1 MIAAGITYRH
11 YLEFV
16 KSLSNSHRIARHQW
30 GNFVRFI
37 TPGFAWPN
45 LLFVI
50 NQTTE
55 ADLKEQLQINDDCKT
70 LLLPGLISA
79 DLNNVLSDSGYRLMA
94 KWVNMYYPL
103 NKSIPLEI
111 PGHNL
116 KVGLIQKGDG
126 NIKSWVKLVSK
137 VLFGGK
143 LLDEIIFAD
152 ALDNANMDYLCIW
165 DEIDQLLSCLI
176 MYTDSE
182 GTSIYMVCT
191 DPGFQKKGIGQFL
204 IAHAMNYAL
213 ELGSSK
219 MYLSSTPQGLKLYQ
233 KLGFIELDPLMV
245 YYKLI

>member
-1 MIAAGITYRH
+1 M
-11 YLEFV
+11 
-16 KSLSNSHRIARHQW
+16 AR
-30 GNFVRFI
+30 
-37 TPGFAWPN
+37 
-45 LLFVI
+45 
-50 NQTTE
+50 
-55 ADLKEQLQINDDCKT
+55 
-70 LLLPGLISA
+70 
-79 DLNNVLSDSGYRLMA
+79 
-94 KWVNMYYPL
+94 WVNMYCPL
-103 NKSIPLEI
+103 NKETPIEI
-111 PGHNL
+111 PGHKL

-143 LLDEIIFAD
+143 LLDEKIFED
-152 ALDNANMDYLCIW
+152 ALDNGKMDYLCIW
-165 DEIDQLLSCLI
+165 DELDQLLSCLI

-191 DPGFQKKGIGQFL
+191 DPAFQKKGIGQLL

-233 KLGFIELDPLMV
+233 KLGFMELDPLMV